1 MALFGPDSS
10 YLEDWRLGL
19 QDALRRTRE
28 RLAEASSEDEESSEE
43 LANSQTPEAP
53 KVPDIIARSHRSN
66 ILRNLREIGP
76 TIIGGIGIAQGVAHL
91 IWLLT
96 EVISGN
102 PGNLWEK
109 HWAYADFGFGIGG
122 IVIGVGCVWHLW
134 WARKSGICFCLA
146 ALFSAYLWFADESN
160 SDAERLLWATNVLN
174 VPVSLGVL
182 CYFLFGWPESEV
194 KIFWLLISNFAKR
207 PQGFNGARA
216 LEAALSIKIK
226 DRKMRKRL
234 IAAVVALTAIAGSA
248 HAEDQQTKM
257 FEDTSPTSQAGV
269 R

>member
-1 MALFGPDSS
+1 MLLGIRPSTAKNFGEPWDPKWFAAAIRRNEKTIENYLANRSLPRTTGRLEMALFGPDSS

-43 LANSQTPEAP
+43 LTNSQT
-53 KVPDIIARSHRSN
+53 
-66 ILRNLREIGP
+66 ILRNLRENGP

-96 EVISGN
+96 EVLSGN
-102 PGNLWEK
+102 PENLWEK

-122 IVIGVGCVWHLW
+122 IVIGIGCVWHLR

-182 CYFLFGWPESEV
+182 CYFLFSWP
-194 KIFWLLISNFAKR
+194 
-207 PQGFNGARA
+207 
-216 LEAALSIKIK
+216 
-226 DRKMRKRL
+226 
-234 IAAVVALTAIAGSA
+234 
-248 HAEDQQTKM
+248 
-257 FEDTSPTSQAGV
+257 V
-269 R
+269 RDD